1 MRVSSTN
8 IVQNRSAVSEFLRS
22 SRDLMGGHQKEG
34 VLQGIYRGIVPINKL
49 CALGDHVNSEQE
61 KKINAYCHL
70 VRIALR
76 PDKTIFENHLNAYG
90 STLDFDDPLAITEKQ
105 KEWYL
110 NNLKIWEENERQVK
124 ELLQSPYPAL
134 KMWMDKL
141 GVTKEILDLPI
152 VDNHR
157 IDRDMHISPELQL
170 RIKAIGLFDLKRKL
184 GFTHEEYTRV
194 LKEMAKTSSFSLLT
208 EVSVQNSIAAAGELG
223 TKEQQKVLEEVI
235 AAFGLT
241 EPGSGSDALGSM
253 QTTARLSPCGNY
265 YELNG
270 EKLFITMTHK
280 AEVIYIGAKV
290 IDESGGESRKRKMLP
305 TVFIL
310 ELNPPFSLSDTPE
323 ETDKKRAELLKKG
336 IRISKPLILDPIRG
350 TMQAHITLTNVRI
363 SIDKILLNVGD
374 GAKILFESL
383 RKGRA
388 GFAAF
393 CSQEAIEL
401 FNQTRFFTEGRT
413 LNMFRIYN
421 PEGRLIDNPF
431 VQVKHLAPMA
441 CKVVGL
447 EAKADMTNALID
459 RYGDSENIVAES
471 AKIKSTA
478 SETLVDVARTA
489 HRLHGGA
496 GFMKGH
502 LNSIDRARRDSE
514 VTVPGEGHNDLMD
527 PYSAG
532 VALQG
537 IKNDAEIIQKHLGVL
552 IKKIKSE
559 LLEFVDLGRYLL
571 GKSFTRTKNTE
582 AQDRKPKEKF
592 KVDIRGTLIPALR
605 RISEGITHFEAG
617 PLRWRDALWIN
628 FKDKVFAMKIWM
640 LGLRYGEDLVKR
652 QIELAT
658 TSKIADGIFSL
669 VSNFDALRRLE
680 GKEDSL
686 SKAKRITLERSIE
699 ITKRQIN
706 SDLKQLKWRNKEYE
720 KDEAVVQAWLEH
732 DMEKR
737 AKNNPTWTSSL
748 VLEGYT
754 MSNLYS
760 QQI

>member
-1 MRVSSTN
+1 MRVSSTDSS
-8 IVQNRSAVSEFLRS
+8 QNRSAVSEFLRS
-22 SRDLMGGHQKEG
+22 SKDLMGGHQKEG

-49 CALGDHVNSEQE
+49 CALGADVNSEQE
-61 KKINAYCHL
+61 EKINAYCHL

-90 STLDFDDPLAITEKQ
+90 STLDFDDPLAITDKQ
-105 KEWYL
+105 KIWYL
-110 NNLKIWEENERQVK
+110 NNLKMWEENERQVK
-124 ELLQSPYPAL
+124 ELLQNPYPAL
-134 KMWMDKL
+134 KRWMDKL

-157 IDRDMHISPELQL
+157 IDRDMYITPKVQL
-170 RIKAIGLFDLKRKL
+170 RLKAIGLFDLKKNL
-184 GFTHEEYTRV
+184 GFAHEEYVRV

-223 TKEQQKVLEEVI
+223 TKEQKKILEEVI

-241 EPGSGSDALGSM
+241 EPKSGSDALGSM
-253 QTTARLSPCGNY
+253 QTTARLSPCRNY

-270 EKLFITMTHK
+270 EKLYITMTHK

-290 IDESGGESRKRKMLP
+290 IDESTPKRKMLP

-310 ELNPPFSLSDTPE
+310 ELDPPFSLSDTLE
-323 ETDKKRAELLKKG
+323 ETDRKRAELLKKG

-350 TMQAHITLTNVRI
+350 TMQAHITLTNVKL
-363 SIDKILLNVGD
+363 SKDKVLLNVGY

-393 CSQEAIEL
+393 CSQAAIEL

-459 RYGDSENIVAES
+459 QYGDSESIIAES

-478 SETLVDVARTA
+478 SETLVEVARTA

-496 GFMKGH
+496 GFIKGH
-502 LNSIDRARRDSE
+502 LNNIDRARRDSE

-571 GKSFTRTKNTE
+571 GKSISRAKNTKT
-582 AQDRKPKEKF
+582 QDRKPKEKF
-592 KVDIRGTLIPALR
+592 KVDIRGSLIPALR
-605 RISEGITHFEAG
+605 RISNGITHFEAG
-617 PLRWRDALWIN
+617 PLSWRDALWIN
-628 FKDKVFAMKIWM
+628 FKDKIFAMKIWM

-658 TSKIADGIFSL
+658 MSKVADGIFSL

-686 SKAKRITLERSIE
+686 SKAKRTTLERSIE

-720 KDEAVVQAWLEH
+720 KDQAVVQAWLEH

-737 AKNNPTWTSSL
+737 GKNNPTWTISP
-748 VLEGYT
+748 VLESYT

>member
-1 MRVSSTN
+1 MKVSSTD
-8 IVQNRSAVSEFLRS
+8 ITQNRSAVTEFLKS
-22 SRDLMGGHQKEG
+22 SRDLMGTHQKEG
-34 VLQGIYRGIVPINKL
+34 VLQGIYRGIVPIKKL
-49 CALGDHVNSEQE
+49 CALGDNVNNDQE
-61 KKINAYCHL
+61 EKINAYCHL

-76 PDKTIFENHLNAYG
+76 PSKTIFENQLNAYG

-105 KEWYL
+105 KIWYL

-124 ELLQSPYPAL
+124 ELLQNPYPQL
-134 KMWMDKL
+134 KFWMDRL
-141 GVTKEILDLPI
+141 GITPNSLEKPI
-152 VDNHR
+152 VDPHR
-157 IDRDMHISPELQL
+157 VDRDMYITPEVQL
-170 RIKAIGLFDLKRKL
+170 RLKAVGLFDLKKKL
-184 GFTHEEYTRV
+184 GFSHLEYVRV

-223 TKEQQKVLEEVI
+223 TDEQKRVLEDVI

-253 QTTARLSPCGNY
+253 QTTAKLSPCGNY

-280 AEVIYIGAKV
+280 AEVIYTGAKV
-290 IDESGGESRKRKMLP
+290 VDESGGKKKILP

-310 ELNPPFSLSDTPE
+310 ELDPPFSLSDTPE
-323 ETDKKRAELLKKG
+323 ETDRKRAELLKKG
-336 IRISKPLILDPIRG
+336 IRISKPLVLDPIRG
-350 TMQAHITLTNVRI
+350 SMQAHITLKNVKI
-363 SIDKILLNVGD
+363 PKDKVLLNVGD

-393 CSQEAIEL
+393 CSQAAIEL
-401 FNQTRFFTEGRT
+401 FNQTRFYTENRI
-413 LNMFRIYN
+413 LNMFKIYR

-431 VQVKHLAPMA
+431 VQVKHLAPIA

-459 RYGDSENIVAES
+459 QYGDKENIIAES

-478 SETLVDVARTA
+478 SETLVDVAKTA
-489 HRLHGGA
+489 HRLHGGV

-502 LNSIDRARRDSE
+502 LNNIDRTRRDAE
-514 VTVPGEGHNDLMD
+514 VIIPGEGHNDLMD

-537 IKNDAEIIQKHLGVL
+537 LKNDAEIIQRHIGKLT
-552 IKKIKSE
+552 KNIKSE
-559 LLEFVDLGRYLL
+559 ILEIVDLGRYLL
-571 GKSFTRTKNTE
+571 GKSISRSPKKE
-582 AQDRKPKEKF
+582 GEKPKKEF
-592 KVDIRGTLIPALR
+592 KVDIRGSLVPAIR
-605 RISEGITHFEAG
+605 RLTNGMTHFEFG

-628 FKDKVFAMKIWM
+628 IKDKIFAMKIWM
-640 LGLRYGEDLVKR
+640 LGLRYGEGLVKR

-658 TSKIADGIFSL
+658 MSKVADGIFSL
-669 VSNFDALRRLE
+669 VSNFDALRKLE

-686 SKAKRITLERSIE
+686 SKAKKVTLERAIE

-706 SDLKQLKWRNKEYE
+706 SDLKQLKWRNKEYD
-720 KDEAVVQAWLEH
+720 KDQAVVQAWIEH
-732 DMEKR
+732 DMKTRENTQ
-737 AKNNPTWTSSL
+737 AWTSSMDG
-748 VLEGYT
+748 ENYT
-754 MSNLYS
+754 ISKLYDEQS
-760 QQI
+760 